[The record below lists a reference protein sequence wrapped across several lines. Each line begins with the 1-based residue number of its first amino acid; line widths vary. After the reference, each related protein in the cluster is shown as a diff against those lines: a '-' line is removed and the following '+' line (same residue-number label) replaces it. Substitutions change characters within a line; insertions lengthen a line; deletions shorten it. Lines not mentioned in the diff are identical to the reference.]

1 MNEIQGSELV
11 LDYRALITFLLYIA
25 LVLVIGFIA
34 SRFSSKGISNFFIGG
49 RRMSGLVVA
58 MSAVASGRSAWLLL
72 GFTGMAYTMGVS
84 AVWAVVGYIF
94 VEFLLFFYYAVRMR
108 KFTEKYDCITLPDFF
123 SERFSDPK
131 GLLRVIVV
139 VIILIFM
146 VAYVSAQFV
155 AGGKAFSASFDVD
168 YTSGLLITTAIILVY
183 VVLGGFLA
191 VSVNDTIQ
199 AFIIITALLI
209 VPIKSIIDLGGW
221 DNFIDMLTETQS
233 GSFVDPFAIS
243 AGAMIGF
250 LGIGL
255 GSPGNPHI
263 IARYMALRKE
273 GSFSMVALMGTAA
286 NVLMAAGALFI
297 GLVGRIYY
305 PEVSGLPAGD
315 TENLYPVLA
324 WHHLH
329 PVFFGL
335 VIASIFAAIISTADS
350 QLLVAASSV
359 VRDIYEKLLMKKKQV
374 SQKRLVLLSR
384 AIIFL
389 IVLLAVILGWV
400 AGDLIFWLVLFA
412 WAGLGAAFGP
422 TTILALYWKKASKTG
437 VIAGILTGAVTVIVW
452 NRIPFLKEMMYELVP
467 AFILSALVTIIV
479 SYIWPSESKE
489 KVEQI
494 FNAFHEP

>member
-1 MNEIQGSELV
+1 VNEIQGSELTI
-11 LDYRALITFLLYIA
+11 DYRALITFLLYIA
-25 LVLVIGFIA
+25 LMLAIGFIA

-49 RRMSGLVVA
+49 RRLSGLVVA

-72 GFTGMAYTMGVS
+72 GFTGMAYTKGLS
-84 AVWAVVGYIF
+84 AMWAVVGYIV
-94 VEFLLFFYYAVRMR
+94 VEFFLFFYYASRLR
-108 KFTEKYDCITLPDFF
+108 NFTEKFDCITLPDFF
-123 SERFSDPK
+123 SERFNDPK
-131 GLLRVIVV
+131 GILRVIVV
-139 VIILIFM
+139 VVILVFM

-155 AGGKAFSASFDVD
+155 AGGKALSASFNVD
-168 YTSGLLITTAIILVY
+168 YTSSLLITAAIILVY

-221 DNFIDMLTETQS
+221 DNFVEMLASIHS
-233 GSFVDPFAIS
+233 GSFFDPFALS

-263 IARYMALRKE
+263 IVRYMALRKE

-286 NVLMAAGALFI
+286 NVLMASGALLI
-297 GLVGRIYY
+297 GLVGRLYY
-305 PEVSGLPAGD
+305 PEVSDLVASD
-315 TENLYPVLA
+315 TENLYPMLA

-350 QLLVAASSV
+350 QLLVTTSSV
-359 VRDIYEKLLMKKKQV
+359 VRDIYEKLWMKKKQV

-384 AIIFL
+384 AVIL
-389 IVLLAVILGWV
+389 LNVLLALILGWV
-400 AGDLIFWLVLFA
+400 AGELIFWLVLFA

-422 TTILALYWKKASKTG
+422 STILALYWKKTSKTG
-437 VIAGILTGAVTVIVW
+437 VFAGIVTGAVTVITW
-452 NRIPFLKEMMYELVP
+452 NQVPFLKEMMYELVP
-467 AFILSALVTIIV
+467 AFILSALVTIAA

-489 KVEQI
+489 RTERMFST
-494 FNAFHEP
+494 FNQH